1 MTPLREIMIR
11 DMQIKGFAEKTQYAY
26 LNHVAA
32 YAKYYRKSPE
42 DLGEEDIKNYLYYL
56 IQDKGVSKSYVSG
69 VYSGLKFL
77 YSTTL
82 GRQWDMT
89 KIPRVKKDKKLPVV
103 LSPTEVKSIFNAV
116 DNFKHKVILM
126 TVYASGLRVSEAVNL
141 KTTDID
147 SKNMQIHIRG
157 GKGNKDR
164 YCILSRTNLDILR
177 QYYKSFRPKEWLF
190 YGQSL
195 FEPMSERTIQRVF
208 KIAKEKAN
216 IKKNASIHTLRH
228 SFATHLLESGV
239 DIYHIQQLMGHS
251 NIKTTNMYIHLQR
264 KDLLN
269 IISPLDRLEGI
280 Q

>member
-1 MTPLREIMIR
+1 MTPLREKMIR

-32 YAKYYRKSPE
+32 YAKYYHKSPE

-56 IQDKGVSKSYVSG
+56 IQNKGVSKSYISG

-89 KIPRVKKDKKLPVV
+89 KIPRAKKDKKLPVV

-116 DNFKHKVILM
+116 DNLKHKVLLM

-208 KIAKEKAN
+208 KVAKEKAN
-216 IKKNASIHTLRH
+216 VKKNASIHTLRH
-228 SFATHLLESGV
+228 SFATHLL
-239 DIYHIQQLMGHS
+239 
-251 NIKTTNMYIHLQR
+251 
-264 KDLLN
+264 
-269 IISPLDRLEGI
+269 
-280 Q
+280 

>member
-1 MTPLREIMIR
+1 MTPLREKMIR

-32 YAKYYRKSPE
+32 YAKYYHKSPE
-42 DLGEEDIKNYLYYL
+42 DLGEEDIKNYLHYL
-56 IQDKGVSKSYVSG
+56 IKDKGVSKSYISG

-82 GRQWDMT
+82 GKQWDMT
-89 KIPRVKKDKKLPVV
+89 KIPRSKKEKRLPVV
-103 LSPTEVKSIFNAV
+103 LSPSEVKSVFNSV

-164 YCILSRTNLDILR
+164 YCILSKANLDILR
-177 QYYKSFRPKEWLF
+177 NYYMCYRPKEWLF
-190 YGQSL
+190 YGQSCL
-195 FEPMSERTIQRVF
+195 NPISVRTVERVF

-216 IKKNASIHTLRH
+216 IKKNASIHTLRY
-228 SFATHLLESGV
+228 SFATHILESGV

-264 KDLLN
+264 KDILN
-269 IISPLDRLEGI
+269 IVSPLDRLGRI
-280 Q
+280 